1 VARSCV
7 LCASVVMLLCCT
19 VFCEQHVLCFCPGAA
34 VVLFHV
40 AFTEH
45 FCSWSNY
52 AVLIYSLCCAG
63 RGFDDS
69 DNEEES
75 GRRSQSSSR

>member
-1 VARSCV
+1 VRV
-7 LCASVVMLLCCT
+7 SVVMVLCCA
-19 VFCEQHVLCFCPGAA
+19 VFCGRHVLCSCPCAA
-34 VVLFHV
+34 VVLFQV
-40 AFTEH
+40 ALTEH
-45 FCSWSNY
+45 FCLWSNY

-75 GRRSQSSSR
+75 GRRSQGSSR